1 MKPISIDISQN
12 CFWFCIRKYY
22 KILHMDNCNI
32 CDGNAVI
39 SKCKTCLIKCCKGCF
54 ERHKHS
60 CNILKEVKYHECQY
74 HAELVKAYCCKCCQL
89 ICKECVVDN
98 HVNHNSISLLE
109 AYHNRN
115 DIVKEFIWKQ
125 PMVSKY
131 IGACNETRKK
141 YCILQAQIKEEEHD
155 FQRCIGSVRDSLLQ
169 QVEPNIKQID
179 DHCKA
184 GHAVLELQKSSTEHT
199 RQSQKFALIYLA
211 QLSRYRNGLNAFEK
225 HYMNCNILAN
235 PRIIQSREDV
245 HQVFLSKVV

>member
-1 MKPISIDISQN
+1 
-12 CFWFCIRKYY
+12 
-22 KILHMDNCNI
+22 MDNCNI

-54 ERHKHS
+54 QRHKHS

-74 HAELVKAYCCKCCQL
+74 HAELVKAYCCNCCQL

-115 DIVKEFIWKQ
+115 DIVKEFISKQ
-125 PMVSKY
+125 PVVSSY

-141 YCILQAQIKEEEHD
+141 YCILQAQIEEEEHD
-155 FQRCIGSVRDSLLQ
+155 FQTCIEFVRDSLLQ

-184 GHAVLELQKSSTEHT
+184 GHAVLELQISFTEHT
-199 RQSQKFALIYLA
+199 PQSQKFALRYLA
-211 QLSRYRNGLNAFEK
+211 KLSRYRNGLNAFEK
-225 HYMNCNILAN
+225 QYMNCNILAN

-245 HQVFLSKVV
+245 HQMFLSKVV